1 MKKIKSIKIDLDNL
15 IKNNPKINSQEFAR
29 VLQMIAEL
37 KKQGVNVGPNYN
49 IGSPFSQPE
58 PHNDK
63 PQPIGTV
70 LQPK

>member
-1 MKKIKSIKIDLDNL
+1 MKKIKSIKIDLNNL